1 MHRIGAAGRRR
12 ARRLSGGVFQ
22 ALAEAGLE
30 PDWIAGISIGAF
42 NSAII
47 AGNPPEARVEKL
59 RQFWEA
65 VTEPYVQWQ
74 APFAWPGAA
83 AEAATSAPRSSDF
96 WTFASELAPALKADT
111 ARGFLNQW
119 AAGRVLFNG
128 TPGFFALRPV
138 TPWFWPGSSVR
149 GDELLRHS
157 RSQEDAGAAGRFRPH
172 QQRAM
177 RLSVG
182 AVNVRTGNFVYFD
195 TTKDRIRPE
204 HIMASGALPP
214 AFAAVEVDGEYY
226 WDGGLVSN
234 TPLRWVVDS
243 RPQRDTLVF
252 QVDLWPSRGEFPRNM
267 AHVNTRQKEIM
278 YSSRTRAASTHF
290 SEMQSVRNAIAELLE
305 KLPAGIGRRAPECAV
320 LRPFSEHKVWNL
332 IQLIYRAKN
341 YEGDSKDY
349 EFSRLSMVDH
359 WRAVTTT
366 RCARWRVPKCWSV
379 RVTPTAS
386 LPSTSPSTNANSR
399 RPRGDRLSNRGENH
413 ERSRSAPARLCH
425 AADQPGLS
433 AGAVPLLPTRI
444 SHHHL
449 SDRPG

>member
-1 MHRIGAAGRRR
+1 MSMTNATDTRPQRVRNRPPFECLALVLQGGGALGAYQ
-12 ARRLSGGVFQ
+12 AGVFQ

-30 PDWIAGISIGAF
+30 PDWISGISIGAF

-59 RQFWEA
+59 RIFWEA
-65 VTEPYVQWQ
+65 VTQPYVQWQ

-83 AEAATSAPRSSDF
+83 LEAGASIAPRPSDF
-96 WTFASELAPALKADT
+96 WTFASELAPALKADA

-119 AAGRVLFNG
+119 AAGRVLLNG

-138 TPWFWPGSSVR
+138 TPWFWPGNSM
-149 GDELLRHS
+149 
-157 RSQEDAGAAGRFRPH
+157 
-172 QQRAM
+172 RATSYYDTTDLKTTLERLVDFDRINNQPM

-214 AFAAVEVDGEYY
+214 AFAAVEIDGEYY
-226 WDGGLVSN
+226 WDGGLISN
-234 TPLRWVVDS
+234 TPLRWVVDA

-252 QVDLWPSRGEFPRNM
+252 QVDLWPSRGELPRNM

-290 SEMQSVRNAIAELLE
+290 SEMQSVRNSISELLK
-305 KLPAGIGRRAPECAV
+305 KLPAELADAPEYAV
-320 LRPFSEHKVWNL
+320 LRQFSERKVWNL
-332 IQLIYRAKN
+332 IQIIYRAKD

-349 EFSRLSMVDH
+349 EFSRQSMVDH
-359 WRAVTTT
+359 WRDGYDDT
-366 RCARWRVPKCWSV
+366 V
-379 RVTPTAS
+379 RTLAHPEV
-386 LPSTSPSTNANSR
+386 LE
-399 RPRGDRLSNRGENH
+399 RPRTADGVFIFDIAEH
-413 ERSRSAPARLCH
+413 ERE
-425 AADQPGLS
+425 
-433 AGAVPLLPTRI
+433 
-444 SHHHL
+444 
-449 SDRPG
+449 

>member
-1 MHRIGAAGRRR
+1 MANESVKRPQPVRNRPPFDCIALVLQGGGALGAYQ
-12 ARRLSGGVFQ
+12 AGVFE

-47 AGNPPEARVEKL
+47 AGNPPGARVERL
-59 RQFWEA
+59 RQFWESI
-65 VTEPYVQWQ
+65 TEPYVRWH
-74 APFAWPGAA
+74 APFAWPGAPPLDGPSA
-83 AEAATSAPRSSDF
+83 APNPADS
-96 WTFASELAPALKADT
+96 WVFASNLAPALKGDI

-128 TPGFFALRPV
+128 TPGFFSLRPV
-138 TPWFWPGSSVR
+138 TPWFWPGSSM
-149 GDELLRHS
+149 
-157 RSQEDAGAAGRFRPH
+157 
-172 QQRAM
+172 RATSYYDTSDLKSTLERLIDFDRINNGPT

-182 AVNVRTGNFVYFD
+182 AVNVQTGNFAYFD
-195 TTKDRIRPE
+195 TTTHRIRPE

-234 TPLRWVVDS
+234 TPLRWVVEG

-252 QVDLWPSRGEFPRNM
+252 QVDLWSARGELPRNM
-267 AHVNTRQKEIM
+267 AHVNTRQKEII

-290 SEMQSVRNAIAELLE
+290 TDMQAVRNSVAALLK
-305 KLPAGIGRRAPECAV
+305 KLPAELADESEIAV
-320 LRPFSEHKVWNL
+320 LRQFSERKVWNL

-359 WRAVTTT
+359 WRTGYDDT
-366 RCARWRVPKCWSV
+366 V
-379 RVTPTAS
+379 RTLRHPEV
-386 LPSTSPSTNANSR
+386 LQ
-399 RPRGDRLSNRGENH
+399 RPRNGDGVFTFDIARH
-413 ERSRSAPARLCH
+413 EH
-425 AADQPGLS
+425 E
-433 AGAVPLLPTRI
+433 
-444 SHHHL
+444 
-449 SDRPG
+449 

>member
-1 MHRIGAAGRRR
+1 MADAIDRRPQPVRNRPPFECIALVLQGGGALGAYQ
-12 ARRLSGGVFQ
+12 AGVFE
-22 ALAEAGLE
+22 ALAEAGVE

-47 AGNPPEARVEKL
+47 AGNPPQARVEKL

-65 VTEPYVQWQ
+65 VTLPYVQWQ
-74 APFAWPGAA
+74 APFAWPDAAPPAGA
-83 AEAATSAPRSSDF
+83 SVAPRPPDF
-96 WTFASELAPALKADT
+96 WAFASDLAPALKGDI

-138 TPWFWPGSSVR
+138 TPWFWPGSSIR
-149 GDELLRHS
+149 ATSYYDTTELKRTLEQLIDFDRIN
-157 RSQEDAGAAGRFRPH
+157 SQRT
-172 QQRAM
+172 
-177 RLSVG
+177 RLSIG

-204 HIMASGALPP
+204 HVMASGALPP

-234 TPLRWVVDS
+234 TPLRWVVEG

-252 QVDLWPSRGEFPRNM
+252 QVDLWPSRGELPRNM

-278 YSSRTRAASTHF
+278 YSSRTRAESTHF
-290 SEMQSVRNAIAELLE
+290 SEMQCVRNSISALLK
-305 KLPAGIGRRAPECAV
+305 KLPAELADAPECVV
-320 LRPFSEHKVWNL
+320 LRQFSERKVWNL
-332 IQLIYRAKN
+332 VQLIYRAKD

-359 WRAVTTT
+359 WRVGYDDT
-366 RCARWRVPKCWSV
+366 V
-379 RVTPTAS
+379 RTLAHPEV
-386 LPSTSPSTNANSR
+386 LE
-399 RPRGDRLSNRGENH
+399 RPRTADGVSIFDIAEH
-413 ERSRSAPARLCH
+413 ERE
-425 AADQPGLS
+425 
-433 AGAVPLLPTRI
+433 
-444 SHHHL
+444 
-449 SDRPG
+449 

>member
-1 MHRIGAAGRRR
+1 VYALSPIFNKKRRR
-12 ARRLSGGVFQ
+12 IAAAVSMADAIDTAPQPMRNRPPFECIALVLQGGGALGAYQAGVFQ
-22 ALAEAGLE
+22 ALAEADIE

-65 VTEPYVQWQ
+65 ITQPYVQWHT
-74 APFAWPGAA
+74 AFPWPG
-83 AEAATSAPRSSDF
+83 EAPPADTSTAPQPSDF
-96 WTFASELAPALKADT
+96 WALASDLAPGLNGDI
-111 ARGFLNQW
+111 ARSFLNQW

-138 TPWFWPGSSVR
+138 TPWFWPG
-149 GDELLRHS
+149 
-157 RSQEDAGAAGRFRPH
+157 RSI
-172 QQRAM
+172 RATSYYDTTDLKSTLERLVDFDRINSQTV

-234 TPLRWVVDS
+234 TPLRWVVDG
-243 RPQRDTLVF
+243 RPQQDTLVF
-252 QVDLWPSRGEFPRNM
+252 QVDLWSSRGELPRNM
-267 AHVNTRQKEIM
+267 AHVNTRQKEII
-278 YSSRTRAASTHF
+278 YSSRTRAASTRF
-290 SEMQSVRNAIAELLE
+290 SEMQCVRNSISELLK
-305 KLPAGIGRRAPECAV
+305 KLPAELTDAPEYAV
-320 LRPFSEHKVWNL
+320 LRQFSERKVWNL

-359 WRAVTTT
+359 WRAGYDDT
-366 RCARWRVPKCWSV
+366 V
-379 RVTPTAS
+379 RTLAHPAV
-386 LPSTSPSTNANSR
+386 LE
-399 RPRGDRLSNRGENH
+399 RPRSADGVSIFDIAEH
-413 ERSRSAPARLCH
+413 ERE
-425 AADQPGLS
+425 
-433 AGAVPLLPTRI
+433 
-444 SHHHL
+444 
-449 SDRPG
+449 

>member
-1 MHRIGAAGRRR
+1 MANESVKRPQPVRNRPPFDCIALVLQGGGALGAYQ
-12 ARRLSGGVFQ
+12 ADVFE

-47 AGNPPEARVEKL
+47 AGNPPGARVERL
-59 RQFWEA
+59 RQFWESI
-65 VTEPYVQWQ
+65 TEPYVRWH
-74 APFAWPGAA
+74 APFAWPGAPPLDGPSA
-83 AEAATSAPRSSDF
+83 APNPSNS
-96 WTFASELAPALKADT
+96 WVFASNLAPALKGDI

-128 TPGFFALRPV
+128 TPGFFSLRPV
-138 TPWFWPGSSVR
+138 TPWFWPGSSM
-149 GDELLRHS
+149 
-157 RSQEDAGAAGRFRPH
+157 
-172 QQRAM
+172 RATSYYDTSDLKSTLERLIDFDRINNGPT

-182 AVNVRTGNFVYFD
+182 AVNVRTGNFAYFD
-195 TTKDRIRPE
+195 TTTHRIRPE

-234 TPLRWVVDS
+234 TPLRWVVEG

-252 QVDLWPSRGEFPRNM
+252 QVDLWSARGELPRNM
-267 AHVNTRQKEIM
+267 AHVNTRQKEII

-290 SEMQSVRNAIAELLE
+290 TDMQAVRNSVAELLK
-305 KLPAGIGRRAPECAV
+305 KLPAELVDEPEIAV
-320 LRPFSEHKVWNL
+320 LRQFSERKVWNL

-359 WRAVTTT
+359 WRTGYDDT
-366 RCARWRVPKCWSV
+366 V
-379 RVTPTAS
+379 RTLQHPEV
-386 LPSTSPSTNANSR
+386 LQ
-399 RPRGDRLSNRGENH
+399 RPRNDDGVFTFDIAQHDH
-413 ERSRSAPARLCH
+413 E
-425 AADQPGLS
+425 
-433 AGAVPLLPTRI
+433 
-444 SHHHL
+444 
-449 SDRPG
+449 

>member
-1 MHRIGAAGRRR
+1 MANESVKRPQPVRNRPPFDCIALVLQGGGALGAYQ
-12 ARRLSGGVFQ
+12 ADVFE

-47 AGNPPEARVEKL
+47 AGNPPGARVERL
-59 RQFWEA
+59 RQFWESI
-65 VTEPYVQWQ
+65 TEPYVRWH
-74 APFAWPGAA
+74 APFAWPGAPPLDGPSA
-83 AEAATSAPRSSDF
+83 APNPSNS
-96 WTFASELAPALKADT
+96 WVFASNLAPALKGDI

-128 TPGFFALRPV
+128 TPGFFSLRPV
-138 TPWFWPGSSVR
+138 TPWFWPGSSMR
-149 GDELLRHS
+149 ATSYYDTSDLRS
-157 RSQEDAGAAGRFRPH
+157 TLERLIDFDRINNGPT
-172 QQRAM
+172 

-182 AVNVRTGNFVYFD
+182 AVNVRTGNFAYFD
-195 TTKDRIRPE
+195 TTTHRIRPE

-234 TPLRWVVDS
+234 TPLRWVVEG

-252 QVDLWPSRGEFPRNM
+252 QVDLWSARGELPRNM
-267 AHVNTRQKEIM
+267 AHVNTRQKEII

-290 SEMQSVRNAIAELLE
+290 TDMQAVRNSVAELLK
-305 KLPAGIGRRAPECAV
+305 KLPAELVDEPEIAV
-320 LRPFSEHKVWNL
+320 LRQFSERKVWNL

-359 WRAVTTT
+359 WRTGYDDT
-366 RCARWRVPKCWSV
+366 V
-379 RVTPTAS
+379 RTLQHPEV
-386 LPSTSPSTNANSR
+386 LQ
-399 RPRGDRLSNRGENH
+399 RPRNDDGVFTFDIAQHDH
-413 ERSRSAPARLCH
+413 E
-425 AADQPGLS
+425 
-433 AGAVPLLPTRI
+433 
-444 SHHHL
+444 
-449 SDRPG
+449 

>member
-1 MHRIGAAGRRR
+1 MTNAMDTRPQRVRNRPPFECVALVLQGGGALGAYQ
-12 ARRLSGGVFQ
+12 AGVFQ

-65 VTEPYVQWQ
+65 VTEPYVRWH

-83 AEAATSAPRSSDF
+83 PPADASAAPQPPDF
-96 WTFASELAPALKADT
+96 WAFASDLAPVLKADT

-119 AAGRVLFNG
+119 SAGRVLFNG

-138 TPWFWPGSSVR
+138 TPWFWPGTSMRATSYY
-149 GDELLRHS
+149 DTSELKRTLERLVDFD
-157 RSQEDAGAAGRFRPH
+157 RINNQP
-172 QQRAM
+172 M

-182 AVNVRTGNFVYFD
+182 AVNVQTGNFVYFD

-204 HIMASGALPP
+204 HIMASGALRP

-234 TPLRWVVDS
+234 TPLRWVVEG
-243 RPQRDTLVF
+243 RPQQDTLVF
-252 QVDLWPSRGEFPRNM
+252 QVDLWPSRGELPRNM
-267 AHVNTRQKEIM
+267 AHVNTRQKEII
-278 YSSRTRAASTHF
+278 YSSRTRASSTRF
-290 SEMQSVRNAIAELLE
+290 TEMQCVRNSISALLE
-305 KLPAGIGRRAPECAV
+305 KLPAELADAPEYAV
-320 LRPFSEHKVWNL
+320 LRQFSRRKVWNL
-332 IQLIYRAKN
+332 IQLIYRAKE

-359 WRAVTTT
+359 WRVGYDDT
-366 RCARWRVPKCWSV
+366 V
-379 RVTPTAS
+379 RTLAHPEV
-386 LPSTSPSTNANSR
+386 LE
-399 RPRGDRLSNRGENH
+399 RPQAADGVFTFDIAEH
-413 ERSRSAPARLCH
+413 ERE
-425 AADQPGLS
+425 
-433 AGAVPLLPTRI
+433 
-444 SHHHL
+444 
-449 SDRPG
+449 